1 MVKHLSRLMITFM
14 FTFMAVFSV
23 SAVSD
28 IQFNEPVKAS
38 VFDGKQINEN
48 QANTGEAKNIVDTIY
63 KVANT
68 FAGLVLAGSIIMIIV
83 GGARYIFSNGDTRQA
98 EQGKMILIYSGIGIV
113 IALSAFVLARL
124 FEGFK
129 FA

>member
-14 FTFMAVFSV
+14 FTFMAIFSV

-28 IQFNEPVKAS
+28 ISFNEPVKAS
-38 VFDGKQINEN
+38 VFDGKSVNDN
-48 QANTGEAKNIVDTIY
+48 QANTGESKKILDAIY

-68 FAGLVLAGSIIMIIV
+68 FAGLVLGASIIMIIV
-83 GGARYIFSNGDTRQA
+83 GGARYILSNGDQRQA
-98 EQGKMILIYSGIGIV
+98 EQGKMIIIYSGIGIV
-113 IALSAFVLARL
+113 IALSAFVIARL

>member
-1 MVKHLSRLMITFM
+1 MKKLSQLFVTFM
-14 FTFMAVFSV
+14 FAFVTAFSV

-28 IQFNEPVKAS
+28 ISFNEPVKAS
-38 VFDGKQINEN
+38 VFDGKSVNDN
-48 QANTGEAKNIVDTIY
+48 QANTGESKKILDTIY

-68 FAGLVLAGSIIMIIV
+68 FAGLVLGASIIMIIV

-98 EQGKMILIYSGIGIV
+98 EQGKMIVIYSGIGIV

-124 FEGFK
+124 FASFK
-129 FA
+129 F